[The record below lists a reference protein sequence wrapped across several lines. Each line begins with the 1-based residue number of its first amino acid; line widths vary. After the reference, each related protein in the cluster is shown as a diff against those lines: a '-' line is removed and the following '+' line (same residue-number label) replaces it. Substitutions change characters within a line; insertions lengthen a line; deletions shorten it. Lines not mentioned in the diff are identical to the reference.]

1 MRFTAL
7 IAKVVLPGIFATPII
22 LEMVEG
28 YLLIMLVVFIG
39 FLLGRWYQAGN
50 RKNQAIEIPNAG
62 VNPEESSDIASEPES
77 PALLIPPLSR
87 HRSKRLASDFVSRML
102 VTGEF
107 SRTFVVNET

>member
-1 MRFTAL
+1 MLFEFQLCDRPFFILKKDKMRFTAL

-50 RKNQAIEIPNAG
+50 RKN
-62 VNPEESSDIASEPES
+62 
-77 PALLIPPLSR
+77 
-87 HRSKRLASDFVSRML
+87 
-102 VTGEF
+102 
-107 SRTFVVNET
+107 